1 MTMIEDPELK
11 NKIAICTGASSGI
24 GRRMARTLAF
34 GGASVFLVG
43 RQKEKLESLVSEINE
58 NSVGKGIAFPTDL
71 TSEGTFSDL
80 YSQCCDILGAPNI
93 LINAAGVN
101 FREPWDT
108 ITHDSWN
115 TTLKINLSVPFFLAR
130 ECVPEMKKN
139 GWGRVINIA
148 SLQSFRAFPNS
159 IAYGASKGG
168 IAQVTRAMAESWS
181 ANGIMV
187 NAIVPG
193 FFSTPMTAPVFN
205 DPKISQHNAK
215 MTAVGRNGKMSDLD
229 GITIFLASK
238 ASDYIT
244 GQIINVDG
252 GYSAK

>member
-1 MTMIEDPELK
+1 MLSDKDIK
-11 NKIAICTGASSGI
+11 SRVVICTGASSGI
-24 GRRMARTLAF
+24 GERLARTLAF
-34 GGASVFLVG
+34 QGASVLLVG
-43 RQKEKLESLVSEINE
+43 RKQRNLKRLSSEISNQK
-58 NSVGKGIAFPTDL
+58 KGIGVPFAIDL
-71 TSEGTFSDL
+71 RAECAIDEIYDSCCKTLGQPDL
-80 YSQCCDILGAPNI
+80 

-101 FREPWDT
+101 FREKWDS
-108 ITHDSWN
+108 ISLDSWN
-115 TTLKINLSVPFFLAR
+115 ETIQVNLSIPFFLAQK
-130 ECVPEMKKN
+130 CAPGMIN
-139 GWGRVINIA
+139 MGWGRIINIA

-181 ANGIMV
+181 RFGVTA

-193 FFSTPMTAPVFN
+193 FFSTALTAPVFN
-205 DPKISQHNAK
+205 DEEKTRHNAQ
-215 MTAVGRNGKMSDLD
+215 MTAIGRNGEMPDLD
-229 GITIFLASK
+229 GIAVFLASR